1 MRFGANNMYDELL
14 SLELKK
20 SPMWEINNPRV
31 SKLLGGILE
40 LVLES
45 KKLVHDQ
52 KEEVFNI
59 LITLVK
65 IYGDPKLIKRDNND
79 C

>member
-1 MRFGANNMYDELL
+1 MHEELL
-14 SLELKK
+14 EIEVNKT
-20 SPMWEINNPRV
+20 PMWEINNPRV

-40 LVLES
+40 LVLKS
-45 KKLVHDQ
+45 KILDKNQ

-59 LITLVK
+59 LISLVK

>member
-1 MRFGANNMYDELL
+1 MHEELL
-14 SLELKK
+14 EIEINKTL
-20 SPMWEINNPRV
+20 MWEINNPRV

-40 LVLES
+40 LVLKS
-45 KKLVHDQ
+45 KILDKNQ

-59 LITLVK
+59 LISLVK

>member
-1 MRFGANNMYDELL
+1 MHEEILD
-14 SLELKK
+14 LEINKTA
-20 SPMWEINNPRV
+20 MWEINNPRV
-31 SKLLGGILE
+31 NKLLRGILE

-45 KKLVHDQ
+45 KNLDHDQ

-59 LITLVK
+59 LISLVK

>member
-1 MRFGANNMYDELL
+1 MHEEI
-14 SLELKK
+14 LEIEINKT
-20 SPMWEINNPRV
+20 PMWEINNPRV
-31 SKLLGGILE
+31 SKLLRGILE

-45 KKLVHDQ
+45 KNLDQDQ

-59 LITLVK
+59 LISLVK

>member
-1 MRFGANNMYDELL
+1 MHEELL
-14 SLELKK
+14 EIEINKT
-20 SPMWEINNPRV
+20 PMWEINNPRV

-40 LVLES
+40 LVLKS
-45 KKLVHDQ
+45 KILDHEQ

-59 LITLVK
+59 LISLVK

>member
-1 MRFGANNMYDELL
+1 MHEELL
-14 SLELKK
+14 KIEINKT
-20 SPMWEINNPRV
+20 PMWEINNPRV

-40 LVLES
+40 LVLNS
-45 KKLVHDQ
+45 KNLDKNQ

-59 LITLVK
+59 LISLVK
-65 IYGDPKLIKRDNND
+65 IYGDPELIKRDNND

>member
-1 MRFGANNMYDELL
+1 MHEEILD
-14 SLELKK
+14 LEINKT
-20 SPMWEINNPRV
+20 PMWEINNPRV
-31 SKLLGGILE
+31 NKLLRGILE

-45 KKLVHDQ
+45 KNLDHDQ

-59 LITLVK
+59 LISLVK

>member
-1 MRFGANNMYDELL
+1 MHEEI
-14 SLELKK
+14 LEIEINKTA
-20 SPMWEINNPRV
+20 MWEINNPRV
-31 SKLLGGILE
+31 SKLLRGILE

-45 KKLVHDQ
+45 KNLDQDQ

-59 LITLVK
+59 LISLVK
-65 IYGDPKLIKRDNND
+65 IYGDPKLIKRDSND

>member
-1 MRFGANNMYDELL
+1 MHEEI
-14 SLELKK
+14 LEIEINKT
-20 SPMWEINNPRV
+20 PMWEINNPRV
-31 SKLLGGILE
+31 SKLLRGILK

-45 KKLVHDQ
+45 KNLDHDQ

-59 LITLVK
+59 LISLVK

>member
-1 MRFGANNMYDELL
+1 MHEEI
-14 SLELKK
+14 LEIEINKT
-20 SPMWEINNPRV
+20 PMWEINNPRV

-40 LVLES
+40 LVLKS
-45 KKLVHDQ
+45 KILDKNQ

-59 LITLVK
+59 LISLVK

>member
-1 MRFGANNMYDELL
+1 MHEELL
-14 SLELKK
+14 EIEVNKT
-20 SPMWEINNPRV
+20 PMWEINNPRV
-31 SKLLGGILE
+31 SKLLRGILE

-45 KKLVHDQ
+45 KNLDHDQ

-59 LITLVK
+59 LISLVK

>member
-1 MRFGANNMYDELL
+1 MHEELL
-14 SLELKK
+14 EIEIKK
-20 SPMWEINNPRV
+20 TPMWEINNPRV
-31 SKLLGGILE
+31 SKLLRGILE

-45 KKLVHDQ
+45 KNLDHDQ

-59 LITLVK
+59 LISLVK

-79 C
+79 CLIF

>member
-1 MRFGANNMYDELL
+1 MHEELL
-14 SLELKK
+14 EIEIKK
-20 SPMWEINNPRV
+20 TPMWEINNPRV
-31 SKLLGGILE
+31 SKLLRGILE

-45 KKLVHDQ
+45 KNLDHDQ

-59 LITLVK
+59 LISLVK

>member
-1 MRFGANNMYDELL
+1 MHVELL
-14 SLELKK
+14 EIEINKT
-20 SPMWEINNPRV
+20 PMWEINNPRV

-40 LVLES
+40 LVLKS
-45 KKLVHDQ
+45 KILDKNQ

-59 LITLVK
+59 LISLVK

>member
-1 MRFGANNMYDELL
+1 MHEELL
-14 SLELKK
+14 KIEINKT
-20 SPMWEINNPRV
+20 PMWEINNPRV

-40 LVLES
+40 LVLKS
-45 KKLVHDQ
+45 KILDKNQ

-59 LITLVK
+59 LISLVK
-65 IYGDPKLIKRDNND
+65 IYGDPELIKRDNND

>member
-1 MRFGANNMYDELL
+1 MYEELL
-14 SLELKK
+14 EIEINKT
-20 SPMWEINNPRV
+20 PMWEINNPRV

-40 LVLES
+40 LVLIS
-45 KKLVHDQ
+45 KNLDKNQ

-59 LITLVK
+59 LISLVK

>member
-1 MRFGANNMYDELL
+1 MHEELL
-14 SLELKK
+14 EIEINKT
-20 SPMWEINNPRV
+20 PMWEINNPRV

-40 LVLES
+40 LVLKS
-45 KKLVHDQ
+45 KILDKNQ

-59 LITLVK
+59 LISLVK

>member
-1 MRFGANNMYDELL
+1 MHEELL
-14 SLELKK
+14 EIEINKT
-20 SPMWEINNPRV
+20 PMWEINNPRV

-40 LVLES
+40 LVLKS
-45 KKLVHDQ
+45 KILDKNQ

-59 LITLVK
+59 LISLVK
-65 IYGDPKLIKRDNND
+65 IYGDPKLIKSDNND

>member
-1 MRFGANNMYDELL
+1 MHEELL
-14 SLELKK
+14 EIEIKK
-20 SPMWEINNPRV
+20 TPMWEINNPRV
-31 SKLLGGILE
+31 SKLLRGILE
-40 LVLES
+40 FVLES
-45 KKLVHDQ
+45 KNLAHDQ

-59 LITLVK
+59 LISLVK

>member
-1 MRFGANNMYDELL
+1 MHEEI
-14 SLELKK
+14 LEIEINKTA
-20 SPMWEINNPRV
+20 MWEINNPRV
-31 SKLLGGILE
+31 SKLLRGILE

-45 KKLVHDQ
+45 KNLDQDQ

-59 LITLVK
+59 LISLVK

>member
-1 MRFGANNMYDELL
+1 MHEELL
-14 SLELKK
+14 EIEINKT
-20 SPMWEINNPRV
+20 PMWEINNPRV
-31 SKLLGGILE
+31 GKLLGGILE

-45 KKLVHDQ
+45 KNLDHDQ

-65 IYGDPKLIKRDNND
+65 IYGDPNLIKRDNND

>member
-1 MRFGANNMYDELL
+1 MHEELL
-14 SLELKK
+14 EIEINKT
-20 SPMWEINNPRV
+20 PMWEINNPRV
-31 SKLLGGILE
+31 RKLLGGILA
-40 LVLES
+40 LVLNS
-45 KKLVHDQ
+45 KNLDKNQ

-59 LITLVK
+59 LISLVK

>member
-1 MRFGANNMYDELL
+1 MHEELL
-14 SLELKK
+14 EIEINKT
-20 SPMWEINNPRV
+20 PMWEINNPRV
-31 SKLLGGILE
+31 RKLLGGILE
-40 LVLES
+40 LVLKS
-45 KKLVHDQ
+45 KILDKNQ

-59 LITLVK
+59 LISLVK

>member
-1 MRFGANNMYDELL
+1 MHEELL
-14 SLELKK
+14 QIEINKTA
-20 SPMWEINNPRV
+20 MWEINNPRV

-40 LVLES
+40 LVLKS
-45 KKLVHDQ
+45 KILDKNQ

-59 LITLVK
+59 LISLVK

>member
-1 MRFGANNMYDELL
+1 MHEELL
-14 SLELKK
+14 EIEINKT
-20 SPMWEINNPRV
+20 PMWEINNPRV

-40 LVLES
+40 LVLNS
-45 KKLVHDQ
+45 KNLDKNQ

-59 LITLVK
+59 LISLVK
-65 IYGDPKLIKRDNND
+65 IYGDPKLIKRDNYD

>member
-1 MRFGANNMYDELL
+1 
-14 SLELKK
+14 
-20 SPMWEINNPRV
+20 MWEINNPRV

-40 LVLES
+40 LVLNS
-45 KKLVHDQ
+45 KNLDKNQ

-59 LITLVK
+59 LISLVK

>member
-1 MRFGANNMYDELL
+1 MHEELL
-14 SLELKK
+14 KIEIKK
-20 SPMWEINNPRV
+20 TPMWEINNPRV

-40 LVLES
+40 LVLNS
-45 KKLVHDQ
+45 KNLGKNQ

-59 LITLVK
+59 LISLVK
-65 IYGDPKLIKRDNND
+65 IYGDPELIKRDNND

>member
-1 MRFGANNMYDELL
+1 MHEELL
-14 SLELKK
+14 EIEINKT
-20 SPMWEINNPRV
+20 PMWEINNPRV

-40 LVLES
+40 LVLNS
-45 KKLVHDQ
+45 KILDKNQ

-59 LITLVK
+59 LISLVK

>member
-1 MRFGANNMYDELL
+1 MHEEI
-14 SLELKK
+14 LEIEINKT
-20 SPMWEINNPRV
+20 PMWEINNPRV

-40 LVLES
+40 LVLNS
-45 KKLVHDQ
+45 KNLDKNQ

-59 LITLVK
+59 LISLVK

>member
-1 MRFGANNMYDELL
+1 MHEELL
-14 SLELKK
+14 EIEINKT
-20 SPMWEINNPRV
+20 PMWEINNPRV

-40 LVLES
+40 LVLNS
-45 KKLVHDQ
+45 KNLDKNQ

-59 LITLVK
+59 LISLIK

>member
-1 MRFGANNMYDELL
+1 MHEEI
-14 SLELKK
+14 LEIEINKTA
-20 SPMWEINNPRV
+20 MWEINNPRV
-31 SKLLGGILE
+31 SKLLRGILE

-45 KKLVHDQ
+45 KNLDHDQ

-59 LITLVK
+59 LISHVK

>member
-1 MRFGANNMYDELL
+1 MHEELL
-14 SLELKK
+14 EIEINKTA
-20 SPMWEINNPRV
+20 MWEINNPRV

-40 LVLES
+40 LVLNS
-45 KKLVHDQ
+45 KNLDKNQ
-52 KEEVFNI
+52 KEEIFNI
-59 LITLVK
+59 LISLVK